1 MYSGKS
7 LRNLKL
13 TSLFAKK
20 STSLFA
26 KKPAFLFA
34 KIPTFLFA
42 KKSTLLFTVYN
53 KSLLPAASIN
63 NILESAIC
71 PPNSLDL
78 SFDEFLNQRITKLI
92 ENVNKLIE

>member
-42 KKSTLLFTVYN
+42 KKSTLLFTVYTYQASSPVD
-53 KSLLPAASIN
+53 KKKRGTEPTVRSLW
-63 NILESAIC
+63 
-71 PPNSLDL
+71 
-78 SFDEFLNQRITKLI
+78 
-92 ENVNKLIE
+92 

>member
-42 KKSTLLFTVYN
+42 KKSTLLFTVYTYQASSPVDK
-53 KSLLPAASIN
+53 KSVELNLLRDGSGKPM
-63 NILESAIC
+63 C
-71 PPNSLDL
+71 
-78 SFDEFLNQRITKLI
+78 K
-92 ENVNKLIE
+92 

>member
-42 KKSTLLFTVYN
+42 KKSTLLFTVYKN
-53 KSLLPAASIN
+53 QLMKYLVMLQTGEHGQIG
-63 NILESAIC
+63 LK
-71 PPNSLDL
+71 
-78 SFDEFLNQRITKLI
+78 EFLVSNQQQKPRKEMEHDMPTKR
-92 ENVNKLIE
+92 K

>member
-42 KKSTLLFTVYN
+42 KKSTLLFTVYTGT
-53 KSLLPAASIN
+53 AQVQI
-63 NILESAIC
+63 
-71 PPNSLDL
+71 
-78 SFDEFLNQRITKLI
+78 FLNTTRVAVQCLSKAQIYHWLQSW
-92 ENVNKLIE
+92 